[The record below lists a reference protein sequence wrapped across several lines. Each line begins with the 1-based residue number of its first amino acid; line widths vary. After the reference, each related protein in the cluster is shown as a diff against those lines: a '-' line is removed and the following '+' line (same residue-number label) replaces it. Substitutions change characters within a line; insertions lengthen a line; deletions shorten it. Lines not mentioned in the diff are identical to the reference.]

1 MNFRNLRFVI
11 VDKIQV
17 IVNLNA
23 TFCFRWC
30 KKVGVKVIRLRQ
42 NPFNWQQIAV
52 LAKQPST
59 LQHSCVDQ
67 KNKQKYI
74 VSICKDTSY
83 TKPLVAWTA
92 SPLVNIQSNSGAS
105 CELIAR
111 DEKVRIFCY
120 TQTRNKELQIF

>member
-1 MNFRNLRFVI
+1 MDVI
-11 VDKIQV
+11 
-17 IVNLNA
+17 L
-23 TFCFRWC
+23 
-30 KKVGVKVIRLRQ
+30 LRQ

-52 LAKQPST
+52 LAKEPST
-59 LQHSCVDQ
+59 LQNSFVDQ

-92 SPLVNIQSNSGAS
+92 SPLVNIQSYSGAR

-111 DEKVRIFCY
+111 ADDEKVRIFW
-120 TQTRNKELQIF
+120 LL

>member
-1 MNFRNLRFVI
+1 MDFRDLKFIAI
-11 VDKIQV
+11 VKKIHILIQV
-17 IVNLNA
+17 FANLDA
-23 TFCFRWC
+23 SFCFRWC
-30 KKVGVKVIRLRQ
+30 KKAGVEVIRLRQ

-59 LQHSCVDQ
+59 LQNSFVDQ

-92 SPLVNIQSNSGAS
+92 SPLVNIQSYSGAR

-111 DEKVRIFCY
+111 ADDELVRIFW
-120 TQTRNKELQIF
+120 LL